1 MGMSWVEVV
10 LIALVDMGRPHLKV
24 DVSIFYFGVMDYVKS
39 RASLLSVGLDTFILS
54 LLSVLNEELFQVLE
68 CTVTWNCVLSPI
80 YCFYERFLFCFVLFC
95 FYQSNK
101 K

>member
-39 RASLLSVGLDTFILS
+39 RASLLSVGLDIYSLS
-54 LLSVLNEELFQVLE
+54 ALGCDTASCLDF
-68 CTVTWNCVLSPI
+68 WNSEPNK
-80 YCFYERFLFCFVLFC
+80 RFLP
-95 FYQSNK
+95 
-101 K
+101 

>member
-1 MGMSWVEVV
+1 MSWVEVV

-54 LLSVLNEELFQVLE
+54 LLLDVTQPAALTSGILSQINAFSLRLNLIR
-68 CTVTWNCVLSPI
+68 I
-80 YCFYERFLFCFVLFC
+80 YYHSSKGETRPVAE
-95 FYQSNK
+95 
-101 K
+101 